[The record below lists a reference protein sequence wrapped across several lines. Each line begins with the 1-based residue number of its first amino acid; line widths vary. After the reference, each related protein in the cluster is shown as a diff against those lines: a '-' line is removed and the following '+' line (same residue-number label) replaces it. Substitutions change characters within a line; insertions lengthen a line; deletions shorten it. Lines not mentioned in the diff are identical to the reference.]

1 MDDTLSKLFGSEA
14 RVKLLRLFLFNPKE
28 VFTGAS
34 ASARAR
40 VSPRETSIELSN
52 FVRMKLL
59 TKRAHGKTTHY
70 ALNQHFTYLSELQN
84 LLLTASTRADDIHA
98 RIKNIGVVKL
108 VIASGIFVG
117 EWEGGVD
124 LLIVADRAKE
134 DMLNKKM
141 KILESEVGREIRY
154 ALLSSQDFFYRLNL
168 NDHLLR
174 DVLDYPHRILHDKL
188 DIGLK

>member
-34 ASARAR
+34 ASTRAR
-40 VSPRETSIELSN
+40 VSPRRTSLELSN

-59 TKRAHGKTTHY
+59 TKRAHGKTPHY
-70 ALNQHFTYLSELQN
+70 ALNQNFTYLLELQN
-84 LLLTASTRADDIHA
+84 LLLTAATRADDIHA
-98 RIKNIGVVKL
+98 RIKNVGVVKL

-134 DMLNKKM
+134 ELLNKKM